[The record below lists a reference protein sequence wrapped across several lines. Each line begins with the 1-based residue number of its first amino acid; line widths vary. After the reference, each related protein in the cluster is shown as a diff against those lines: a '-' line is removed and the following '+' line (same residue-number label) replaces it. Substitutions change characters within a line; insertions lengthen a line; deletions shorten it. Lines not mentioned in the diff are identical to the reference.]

1 MFSEFYNWS
10 LINEVVNKAETE
22 DFFPQHFIIDGQ
34 LVNDKNDTFFTNVG
48 NKLANYITVPPE
60 HNFKEYLHSESD
72 VSFSVEFG
80 SH

>member
-10 LINEVVNKAETE
+10 LINEVVNKTETE
-22 DFFPQHFIIDGQ
+22 DYFPQYFSIDGH
-34 LVNDKNDTFFTNVG
+34 LVNDNFFTNVG
-48 NKLANYITVPPE
+48 IKLANYITVPPE
-60 HNFKEYLHSESD
+60 HNFKEYLHGESD